1 VAAPQSNKPGAQ
13 NSALEA
19 LSKELSYQWYQL
31 KKTDQEEEK
40 SMYLVASFNHW
51 FPVKMRER
59 LHAKRKATRPALSF
73 MPKTDEPP

>member
-1 VAAPQSNKPGAQ
+1 MAAPQSNKPGVQ

-31 KKTDQEEEK
+31 KKTDQEEKK

-59 LHAKRKATRPALSF
+59 VPAPKRRRPALSF
-73 MPKTDEPP
+73 MAKTDEPP